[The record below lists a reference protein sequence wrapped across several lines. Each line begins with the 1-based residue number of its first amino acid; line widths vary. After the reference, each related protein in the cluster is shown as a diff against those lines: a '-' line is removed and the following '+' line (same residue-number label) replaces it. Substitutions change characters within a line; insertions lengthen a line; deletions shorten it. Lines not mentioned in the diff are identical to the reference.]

1 MNAHA
6 SDQPPTEVT
15 NAAPVTAEPVGAA
28 GAAAPHWLDA
38 LDHVGLAIWEAHLP
52 SRAVRFTPGFLELL
66 GYAPEAL
73 EPRLEQWRALLHPQ
87 DVLRIDTLLTRLAA
101 GQIAEVRCE
110 CRLRDARDQ
119 YRALLLMARAGL
131 RGEDGRARRLIAT
144 LFDPGDREALES
156 DLADNAA
163 RFRAVFEA
171 SRGGLALMDLTGRWL
186 DANEAFCQLLGF
198 TVEELRERSFQDIT
212 PDEDLARE
220 LELAQSVLDGRQDSY
235 LIEKRLSRKDGEP
248 AQVQLLNRLVREP
261 DGTPKFFLTEVAAGD
276 ERNAAA
282 DRESAG
288 QATIQA
294 AAPTSEDQPTAAAA
308 APRLASESAVVHP
321 FRARAGFLE
330 TLDAEVHLARRGNQ
344 HLALILVG
352 LDGLVELSARHGQ
365 LAADAVLAEID
376 QRLRGCV
383 RRSDQISR
391 FGSDAFA
398 VVLKQLQSPEQ
409 ALRVVESLL
418 AAAAKAVAWRGQA
431 LHVNASV
438 GASLFPQDGEDP
450 EQLLQLSS
458 RARFLARETGGNGF
472 RFADRGFDAVMS
484 DRSAVFDV
492 LRRAL
497 DDDAV
502 GNGYRPVLGAE
513 DASPGL
519 LLVQPML
526 CNGHCEPVP
535 ISDMLGE
542 AAPGDLLELVQRAST
557 RRADLDHDAICERFG
572 EALPMAFELGGLQL
586 RPSNLERALAPIE
599 ELRLTSPARV
609 TVVLD
614 ERDVARMDER
624 VFSRL
629 ADLQR
634 RGLGIAVQ
642 GFGLGISHFPRLTQL
657 NPGWVLLA
665 EAVARRNTD
674 PGDLRAL
681 RALIRMARCLDARI
695 AWPTGVS
702 LPPIQHS
709 RLDVDAVV
717 VAGIWLPE
725 SGGSA

>member
-1 MNAHA
+1 MSARA
-6 SDQPPTEVT
+6 SGQPPIEVA
-15 NAAPVTAEPVGAA
+15 NGATGGHESA
-28 GAAAPHWLDA
+28 GTGAPHWLDA

-52 SRAVRFTPGFLELL
+52 SRAVRFTPEFLELL

-87 DVLRIDTLLTRLAA
+87 DVLRIDTQLTRLAA
-101 GQIAEVRCE
+101 GQTESIRCD
-110 CRLRDARDQ
+110 CRLRDVNGQ
-119 YRALLLMARAGL
+119 YRTLLLLARAGL

-144 LFDPGDREALES
+144 LFDPGDRQALES

-171 SRGGLALMDLTGRWL
+171 SGSGLALMDLTGRWL
-186 DANEAFCQLLGF
+186 DANEAFCRLLGF
-198 TVEELRERSFQDIT
+198 SVAELRERSFQDIT

-235 LIEKRLSRKDGEP
+235 RIEKRLSGKDGQP
-248 AQVQLLNRLVREP
+248 THVNLLNRLVRDP
-261 DGTPKFFLTEVAAGD
+261 DGAPKFFLCQTTSDAESL
-276 ERNAAA
+276 AA
-282 DRESAG
+282 DADRFGAPASDHPAGPQAERESAG
-288 QATIQA
+288 T
-294 AAPTSEDQPTAAAA
+294 AAPTPPTNAT
-308 APRLASESAVVHP
+308 AVVHP

-352 LDGLVELSARHGQ
+352 LDGLAEVSARFGQ
-365 LAADAVLAEID
+365 VAADAVLAEID

-398 VVLKQLQSPEQ
+398 VLLKQLQSPEQ

-418 AAAAKAVAWRGQA
+418 AESSRAVAWRGQA
-431 LHVNASV
+431 LHVSASL

-458 RARFLARETGGNGF
+458 RARFLARETGGNSF

-484 DRSAVFDV
+484 DRSALFDV

-497 DDDAV
+497 DDGAV
-502 GNGYRPVLGAE
+502 GNRYQPVLGAE
-513 DASPGL
+513 DDAPSL

-526 CNGHCEPVP
+526 GNGNSEPVP
-535 ISDMLGE
+535 IADMLGE
-542 AAPGDLLELVQRAST
+542 AAPGDLLERVQQASV
-557 RRADLDHDAICERFG
+557 RRAELDSDAICAHFG
-572 EALPMAFELGGLQL
+572 EALPLAFEFNGLQL
-586 RPSNLERALAPIE
+586 RQSNLERALAPVE
-599 ELRLTSPARV
+599 ELRLTSPARI
-609 TVVLD
+609 TVMLD

-642 GFGLGISHFPRLTQL
+642 GFGLGISLFPRLTQL
-657 NPGWVLLA
+657 APGWVVLA
-665 EAVARRNTD
+665 EAVARRNAD

-717 VAGIWLPE
+717 IDQAWMPGPE
-725 SGGSA
+725 T